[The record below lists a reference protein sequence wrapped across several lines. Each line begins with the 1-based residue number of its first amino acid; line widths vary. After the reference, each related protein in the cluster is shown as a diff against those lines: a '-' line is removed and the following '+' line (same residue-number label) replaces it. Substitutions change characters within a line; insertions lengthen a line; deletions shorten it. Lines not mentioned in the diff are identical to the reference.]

1 MGALAILQE
10 WEGREAGGAED
21 ERWSRLR
28 AAPPRT
34 RRHSRV
40 QPAHKAAPPGDG
52 ARPVSRSSLL
62 QPSIPAGPRVRS
74 SAWLQEVLQ
83 APVSMGQ
90 GGPQP
95 GGQQGGPDLGTAGA
109 VTSPPCQ
116 QGGAPATPSAG
127 QVFGPLPFGP
137 SVFTVGL
144 LFCILCCSMRCKYL
158 PPASA
163 YYGFSTHS
171 MDQPYY

>member
-1 MGALAILQE
+1 MGALAILQKC
-10 WEGREAGGAED
+10 EGREAGGAED

-40 QPAHKAAPPGDG
+40 QPAHKAAPPGGG

-62 QPSIPAGPRVRS
+62 QSSTPAGPRVRS
-74 SAWLQEVLQ
+74 YAWLQEVLQ

-90 GGPQP
+90 GGLQP
-95 GGQQGGPDLGTAGA
+95 RGQQGGPDLGTAGA
-109 VTSPPCQ
+109 VTSPRCQ
-116 QGGAPATPSAG
+116 QDGVPATPSPG
-127 QVFGPLPFGP
+127 HVFGPLPIGP

-144 LFCILCCSMRCKYL
+144 LFCILCCSMHCKYF
-158 PPASA
+158 PPALA